1 MNSAGLA
8 SIGSIRRLA
17 LTLFAFFVLC
27 APAQASRTME
37 IGIQDDSV
45 FLNQWGYS
53 RPAAL
58 DRAQEIGVTTIRANV
73 LWSRVLT
80 GSQAN
85 RRTRPA
91 KPRYDF
97 TLFDGLVDDARER
110 DMKVELTLTGPAPRW
125 ATAEKVKPANR
136 NPSAKE
142 FARFATDVAK
152 HFKGRV
158 QRYSIWNEPNWHTW
172 LSPARTAAQQYR
184 ALFTGAYSS
193 IKRVDSR
200 SQVVFG
206 ELAPQARPG
215 ASLSPLRFMRD
226 VLCVD
231 AKYKKLK
238 GSKCG
243 RVRADAVSL
252 HPYDYRRAPTS
263 KNVPADDVTIGT
275 VNRLTNALT
284 RLRRAKVL
292 TTAKGKE
299 PAVHLT
305 EFAYFA
311 SGSLAFP
318 RSTRARYITQ
328 AFEMARK
335 NPEVSELL
343 YFGLLQTPDRQWN
356 TGLLRPDG
364 RPDDS
369 FTSLKAWVERQRRAG
384 LLRSPS

>member
-1 MNSAGLA
+1 MA
-8 SIGSIRRLA
+8 SIESIRRLA

-37 IGIQDDSV
+37 IGIQDDAV
-45 FLNQWGYS
+45 FLHQWGYS

-97 TLFDGLVDDARER
+97 TLFDGLVNDARER
-110 DMKVELTLTGPAPRW
+110 GMKVELTLTGTAPRW
-125 ATAEKVKPANR
+125 ATAEKVKAANR

-184 ALFTGAYSS
+184 ALYTGAYSS
-193 IKRVDSR
+193 IKRVDSKA
-200 SQVVFG
+200 QVVFG

-215 ASLSPLRFMRD
+215 ASYSPLRFMRD

-252 HPYDYRRAPTS
+252 HPYDYRHAPAS
-263 KNVPADDVTIGT
+263 KNVPTDDVTIGT

-284 RLRRAKVL
+284 RFRRAKMLDHVEGL
-292 TTAKGKE
+292 
-299 PAVHLT
+299 
-305 EFAYFA
+305 A
-311 SGSLAFP
+311 S
-318 RSTRARYITQ
+318 
-328 AFEMARK
+328 
-335 NPEVSELL
+335 
-343 YFGLLQTPDRQWN
+343 
-356 TGLLRPDG
+356 RPC
-364 RPDDS
+364 
-369 FTSLKAWVERQRRAG
+369 T
-384 LLRSPS
+384 